1 MKQGRLIAILIATM
15 AIYSSG
21 FSQPKKKVNWLSF
34 EQLEDSLAIN
44 PKNVFIEFYADW
56 CAPCLRMQREVFTDS
71 EVINTLNNKYYA
83 VKMNIETAD
92 TISFGGDVFINERV
106 TRRNPIHQIPLLM
119 ASRKNKPF
127 SLPAM
132 VFLDKNFQAQAR
144 YFQYLDAQQFLK
156 ILNRFTE

>member
-1 MKQGRLIAILIATM
+1 LKQGRLIAILISIM

-21 FSQPKKKVNWLSF
+21 TSQTKNAVNWLSF

-44 PKNVFIEFYADW
+44 PKNVFIEFHADW
-56 CAPCLRMQREVFTDS
+56 CAPCLRMQREVFTNS
-71 EVINTLNNKYYA
+71 EVINNLNSNYYA

-106 TRRNPIHQIPLLM
+106 NRRNPIHQIPLLM

-132 VFLDKNFQAQAR
+132 VFLDEKFQAQAR
-144 YFQYLDAQQFLK
+144 YFQYLNAQQFLK
-156 ILNRFTE
+156 ILKRFTE